1 MFKFNNKNTRT
12 KSVAFYSVSIVDFE
26 LVNVT
31 WEVNSTLNDDR
42 DPEQLL
48 KEQFMVMTM
57 K

>member
-1 MFKFNNKNTRT
+1 MFKFNNKNSRT

-31 WEVNSTLNDDR
+31 WEVNPTPNDDR

-48 KEQFMVMTM
+48 KE
-57 K
+57 